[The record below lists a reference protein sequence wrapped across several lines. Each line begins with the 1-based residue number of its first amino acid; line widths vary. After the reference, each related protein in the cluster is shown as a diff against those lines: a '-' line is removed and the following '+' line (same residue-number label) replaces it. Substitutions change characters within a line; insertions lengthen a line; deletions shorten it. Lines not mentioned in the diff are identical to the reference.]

1 MFTLKN
7 ITARLTEANLASKND
22 IANFDNKVKD
32 VTSNK
37 KNYMNYQ
44 KKLKLNQQK
53 D

>member
-37 KNYMNYQ
+37 KN
-44 KKLKLNQQK
+44 
-53 D
+53 